1 MRGLYLFPEAEARKS
16 YDAAAHKEWLD
27 WCTQVE
33 ESAKQ
38 LAQLAEKAWY
48 KTGPSQ
54 VSYITMM
61 LGPFAAL
68 EELRQQLCRRC
79 SS

>member
-1 MRGLYLFPEAEARKS
+1 MRGLYLSEQGTEAKS
-16 YDAAAHKEWLD
+16 GSDMRHEEWLE
-27 WCTQVE
+27 WCTQVA

-38 LAQLAEKAWY
+38 LEKLAEKAWY
-48 KTGPSQ
+48 KTGPAQ
-54 VSYITMM
+54 TSYLTMM

-68 EELRQQLCRRC
+68 EELRQRVCGR